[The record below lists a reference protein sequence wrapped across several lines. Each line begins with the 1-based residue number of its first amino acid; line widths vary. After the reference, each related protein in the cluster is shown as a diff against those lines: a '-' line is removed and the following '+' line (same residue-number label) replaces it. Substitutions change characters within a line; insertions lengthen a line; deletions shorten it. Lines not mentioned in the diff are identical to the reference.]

1 MVTDYYLLLLCL
13 TWKLATVDDIGK
25 KTSLLGDFAKK
36 MKGGGGVGGGVGGV
50 GGGVGGVG
58 GGVDGLV
65 RKASVVPTSSS
76 HSGTI

>member
-1 MVTDYYLLLLCL
+1 MLCL

-50 GGGVGGVG
+50 GGGVGGV
-58 GGVDGLV
+58 V

>member
-50 GGGVGGVG
+50 
-58 GGVDGLV
+58 V

>member
-36 MKGGGGVGGGVGGV
+36 MKGGGAVGGGVGGV
-50 GGGVGGVG
+50 GGGVG
-58 GGVDGLV
+58 GLV

>member
-50 GGGVGGVG
+50 GGGVGG
-58 GGVDGLV
+58 LV
-65 RKASVVPTSSS
+65 RKASVVPTSSG
-76 HSGTI
+76 HLGTI

>member
-1 MVTDYYLLLLCL
+1 MVTDNYLLLLCL

-50 GGGVGGVG
+50 
-58 GGVDGLV
+58 V

>member
-50 GGGVGGVG
+50 GGGV
-58 GGVDGLV
+58 DGLV

>member
-1 MVTDYYLLLLCL
+1 MVTDNYLLLLCL

-36 MKGGGGVGGGVGGV
+36 MKGGGGVGGGVGG
-50 GGGVGGVG
+50 
-58 GGVDGLV
+58 LV